1 MSRIG
6 KKPIQVPD
14 KVKVKI
20 SGTNVT
26 VTGPKGTLSLDHNPR
41 MKVVLEESEVKIQRP
56 SDSKTNRALHGLTR
70 SLINNMIVGVTE
82 GFKKNLEIL
91 GVGYRAEPRGK
102 GIQFLLGY
110 SHPIVLI
117 PPPGI
122 DIELEGNNKI
132 HVSGIDKQMVGEV
145 AAKIRSLR
153 PPEPYKGKGIRYEGE
168 AVRRKA
174 GKTAA

>member
-41 MKVVLEESEVKIQRP
+41 MKVILEESEVKIQRP